1 MDREQEI
8 TAACGWR
15 DDGAYEKALE
25 FFKSIAPDERYRE
38 RALLE
43 IGKTYKM
50 MNLPDQAIDHFAAVV
65 RAYPRNGEAVAELG
79 QTALLS
85 GRYEAGVRALQAAA
99 RGDDWRVD
107 LELSKLQFARNE
119 LALSMES
126 LAKVERIRPGGS
138 EVRIGRGRIYKKQN
152 DYDRAEQEFAAVMA
166 VDPGNADAA
175 YEMGDLCQRMGE
187 YGRAIGYFEQIAA
200 GKRDKQIYLRLVELY
215 HLNGDARKSDEA
227 GRQALALTPDN
238 PFDRDVI
245 LNEIEV
251 LQRKTV
257 LRSKVKRLWVTVT
270 SRCNIR
276 CKTCGLWHSAWDL
289 PYKTAQEVM
298 AYYPYLERLVWLGGE
313 VFLYKHFE
321 EMFDNA
327 AKYPQLRQQ
336 VITNGYV
343 LNEKW
348 IDKIVRSGNTEL
360 TFSIDGTTKEVYE
373 SIRQGSNYEKVLENV
388 RLIMAKKRDCGSK
401 MDVRMNAVIM
411 RSNYHQI
418 EEFLELAKREGF
430 NQVSLMALHF
440 DLAPE
445 ENIFYGSRDSA
456 PARAVAEAI
465 PRLREKARQYGIDLD
480 ILLPPGAD
488 ECGSA
493 PAAVA
498 ETDEKSPQPQPAA
511 PAAVRNICCKM
522 PWRYLMM
529 CDKGDVYLTGS
540 CVKSIGNVYQNS
552 LDEIW
557 NSETARQYRENM
569 IENKFEGFCRSE
581 CESRWE

>member
-1 MDREQEI
+1 MCAHIPGLKVVFPATPYD
-8 TAACGWR
+8 AKGLM
-15 DDGAYEKALE
+15 YSALTGSDPVI
-25 FFKSIAPDERYRE
+25 FF
-38 RALLE
+38 
-43 IGKTYKM
+43 
-50 MNLPDQAIDHFAAVV
+50 
-65 RAYPRNGEAVAELG
+65 
-79 QTALLS
+79 
-85 GRYEAGVRALQAAA
+85 
-99 RGDDWRVD
+99 
-107 LELSKLQFARNE
+107 
-119 LALSMES
+119 ES
-126 LAKVERIRPGGS
+126 Q
-138 EVRIGRGRIYKKQN
+138 RIYDQTEEFVKDGVPTGYYEVPIGEPDVKK
-152 DYDRAEQEFAAVMA
+152 
-166 VDPGNADAA
+166 
-175 YEMGDLCQRMGE
+175 
-187 YGRAIGYFEQIAA
+187 A
-200 GKRDKQIYLRLVELY
+200 GKDLTILSIGATLYRAMEAAKELESK
-215 HLNGDARKSDEA
+215 HGLSCEIIDARSIV
-227 GRQALALTPDN
+227 
-238 PFDRDVI
+238 PF
-245 LNEIEV
+245 
-251 LQRKTV
+251 
-257 LRSKVKRLWVTVT
+257 
-270 SRCNIR
+270 
-276 CKTCGLWHSAWDL
+276 
-289 PYKTAQEVM
+289 
-298 AYYPYLERLVWLGGE
+298 
-313 VFLYKHFE
+313 
-321 EMFDNA
+321 
-327 AKYPQLRQQ
+327 
-336 VITNGYV
+336 
-343 LNEKW
+343 
-348 IDKIVRSGNTEL
+348 
-360 TFSIDGTTKEVYE
+360 
-373 SIRQGSNYEKVLENV
+373 NYEKVLENV

-411 RSNYHQI
+411 RTNYHQI